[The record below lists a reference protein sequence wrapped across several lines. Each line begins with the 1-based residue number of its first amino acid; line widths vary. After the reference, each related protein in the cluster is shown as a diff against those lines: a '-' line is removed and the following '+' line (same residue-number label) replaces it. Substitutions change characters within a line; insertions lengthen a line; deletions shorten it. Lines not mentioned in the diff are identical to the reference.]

1 MATPKE
7 IDLTFQQV
15 CEEQPDDKSTPFLIQ
30 LTADRLQISYNAV
43 VNGLSAIHGANA
55 RNQ

>member
-1 MATPKE
+1 MANPKE

-30 LTADRLQISYNAV
+30 LTADRLQISYGDV
-43 VNGLSAIHGANA
+43 VAGLSTVHDVNA